1 IAQLPEQE
9 RKLFELTHDVVMKRQ
24 LFLDNSAEVN
34 ILARSVIKSDAHLI
48 HPAIVKKKIEWTKII
63 IAGSLGAAGGLF
75 LCLSWIL
82 FQNRNM
88 HSIRTP
94 QILQKI
100 AKLPVLAAI
109 PYSAMAE
116 QKSKRLGMSNYLIDA
131 RDDAAL
137 EIKNIEKN
145 IHKIIRGASNNII
158 LFASHIANQGKSFI
172 AGNLSLFAAEG
183 RRTLLIDMDIVKGS
197 LHLNFANL
205 RSPGFSDLILGTAT
219 LNQVLANPIDNKL
232 WFIPAGTE
240 ALNYNLLQD
249 HEKLRSLM
257 NMLSKSFD
265 LVIVDYPT
273 LGLQINNLKI
283 LDFAG
288 SIFLVIRQGDRA
300 MRLKRFLLKYPQKLT
315 EISATLLNDVK

>member
-1 IAQLPEQE
+1 
-9 RKLFELTHDVVMKRQ
+9 
-24 LFLDNSAEVN
+24 
-34 ILARSVIKSDAHLI
+34 
-48 HPAIVKKKIEWTKII
+48 
-63 IAGSLGAAGGLF
+63 
-75 LCLSWIL
+75 
-82 FQNRNM
+82 
-88 HSIRTP
+88 
-94 QILQKI
+94 
-100 AKLPVLAAI
+100 
-109 PYSAMAE
+109 
-116 QKSKRLGMSNYLIDA
+116 
-131 RDDAAL
+131 
-137 EIKNIEKN
+137 
-145 IHKIIRGASNNII
+145 
-158 LFASHIANQGKSFI
+158 
-172 AGNLSLFAAEG
+172 
-183 RRTLLIDMDIVKGS
+183 MDIVKGS

-315 EISATLLNDVK
+315 EISATLLNEVK